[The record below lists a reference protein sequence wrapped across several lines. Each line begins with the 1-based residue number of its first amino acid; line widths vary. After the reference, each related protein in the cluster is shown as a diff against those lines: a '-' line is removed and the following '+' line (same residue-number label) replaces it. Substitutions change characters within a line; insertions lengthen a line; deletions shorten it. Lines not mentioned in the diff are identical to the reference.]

1 MLKAVAALAAS
12 ILVPGASLH
21 AAELTSSQPQAPAM
35 RTLNVPANSAWQHAE
50 TELVLPPRLA
60 GLRRAWIRDL
70 GRDELDIVAEYRG
83 DDGIVATVYL
93 FKSGLPDPSIWFD
106 RALFALQAMAPGRGG
121 TAVPATTPFTPA
133 GRTGGG
139 GLLTALDVAGGG
151 TALAVV
157 PAAPRFLFKVRI
169 SSAGSNAARLRAD
182 LTRLLGEVRWP
193 AWVRDPGASAVAI
206 QPCARPLRTARA
218 REVRGDP
225 MSGLLNAMG
234 SALPRPL
241 PAGGS
246 YCREPGAT
254 VVRGVYRLNAATNG
268 YVVALGDSGLAL
280 SAGPTLTIGGPQD
293 GQPRGSHVSLIFH
306 DREGTAL
313 LPTYDRLPPPDQ
325 ALQALGSGRP
335 TMRIEAR

>member
-1 MLKAVAALAAS
+1 MKILAAVMLS
-12 ILVPGASLH
+12 SLILGDDLPSASL
-21 AAELTSSQPQAPAM
+21 ATLQTPVPTA
-35 RTLNVPANSAWQHAE
+35 RTLEVPANSAWQHAE
-50 TELVLPPRLA
+50 TELILPPRLA
-60 GLRRAWIRDL
+60 DLRRTWIRDL
-70 GRDELDIVAEYRG
+70 GQDELDIVAEYRG
-83 DDGIVATVYL
+83 DNGMVATVYL

-106 RALFALQAMAPGRGG
+106 RALFMLQARAAGRSG
-121 TAVPATTPFTPA
+121 TAVPAATPFTPA

-139 GLLTALDVAGGG
+139 GLLTALDVGGGG

-157 PAAPRFLFKVRI
+157 PAAPRFLLKVRI
-169 SSAGSNAARLRAD
+169 SAAGSNAARVRAD

-193 AWVRDPGASAVAI
+193 AWARDPGASAVVI

-254 VVRGVYRLNAATNG
+254 VVRGVYRLNADTTG
-268 YVVALGDSGLAL
+268 YVIALADSGLAL
-280 SAGPTLTIGGPQD
+280 SAGATLTIGGPQD